1 MAKHAIVIADR
12 EWCEA
17 AASGSIKIYD
27 FKYRRRQGIRALAP
41 GSICIVMTRP
51 TSSKPSAFC
60 GEFTVREVK
69 EVDPQEYN
77 RLASQGLIDNPQKL
91 KPNERRWIILFD
103 EFKKYKKEVLKKE
116 LTDVKTPTSKL
127 PIAGWI
133 IRGLHYIDEH
143 VVREIRRRAGELP
156 PETELGII
164 DELMVSI
171 SRLLDVPED
180 RFHITHTC
188 AEYMLMSIGR
198 DLDFKVYTADP
209 SRECS
214 GRKLKNI
221 ANMSKEDL
229 GELAGQIILKPLSRI
244 DVVWYSDEARRFY
257 AFEVVIGGSMRD
269 ALLRLSAIRGL
280 EAKLFIVSGEGMR
293 REYERSIRNP
303 AFNSIRRKC
312 LFISL
317 GELAKM
323 YILTRLWKRSVEL
336 LQLPYTSR

>member
-1 MAKHAIVIADR
+1 MAKHAIVIATR

-17 AASGSIKIYD
+17 AASGRIKVYD
-27 FKYRRRQGIRALAP
+27 FKKRRKLGIRALAP
-41 GSICIVMTRP
+41 GSICIVMTKS
-51 TSSKPSAFC
+51 TSGEPAFC

-69 EVDPQEYN
+69 EVGAREYN
-77 RLASQGLIDNPQKL
+77 RLASRGLIHKPQKL
-91 KPNERRWIILFD
+91 KRNERRWIILFD
-103 EFKKYKKEVLKKE
+103 EFKKYKREVLKEE
-116 LTDVKTPTSKL
+116 LTDVKTPTSNR
-127 PIAGWI
+127 PIAERRI
-133 IRGLHYIDEH
+133 IGLTYIDEH

-156 PETELGII
+156 PEKELGII
-164 DELMVSI
+164 DELMVYI
-171 SRLLDVPED
+171 SLLLEVPED
-180 RFHITHTC
+180 RFHITRTC

-198 DLDFKVYTADP
+198 DLGFKVYTADP

-221 ANMSKEDL
+221 ANMSKVDL
-229 GELAGQIILKPLSRI
+229 GELAGQKILNPLSRI

-257 AFEVVIGGSMRD
+257 AFEVVIGDSMD
-269 ALLRLSAIRGL
+269 EALRRLSAIGGL

-293 REYERSIRNP
+293 REYERSIQNP
-303 AFNSIRRKC
+303 AFNSIRRRC

-323 YILTRLWKRSVEL
+323 YILTRLWKRSVEV